1 MLHKHRSRMVTQG
14 VTRSPHRAFLR
25 ATGMDDESLQKSFV
39 GIVSTAG
46 ENTPCSMGLNTQ
58 ADQARLGVAEG
69 GGVPITFSTISV
81 SDGTSM
87 NHMGMRMSLV
97 SRETIA
103 DSVELVVCGHAY
115 DALIGFAGCDKT
127 LPGIMMAM
135 VRTNVPSVFLYGGAM
150 LPGHAPDGSERT
162 ILNAIEGVGR
172 YQVGDISRDALRGIE
187 CSASPTVGAC
197 PGQFTANTMAMVG
210 EALGLSPLG
219 SSMMPA
225 VYSQRLALA
234 RSAGKTV
241 MHLLAKGGPLP
252 RDLVTRKSLENACA
266 VVAAT
271 GGSTNAA
278 LHIPAIANEA
288 GIRFTLHDVGA
299 VFERTPLIANLQPG
313 GHWLAKDLHR
323 IGGAPVVFK
332 ALLAG
337 GFMHGDCLTLGGEP
351 LARALQAFPDADGE
365 IVRPCT
371 DALHPSGGVVVL
383 RGNLCPD
390 GALLKIAGLKHLQFS
405 GQARVF
411 ENEEACMQAVSSRAY
426 APGDVL
432 IIRNEGP
439 VGGPGMREMLSVTAA
454 IYGQGQGEAVALLT
468 DGRFSGATRGMCI
481 GYVSPEAAAGG
492 AIGLVQDDDRI
503 EIDAEKRSLHWVID
517 DEQLAARKLAAQQA
531 LHQQAAPR
539 ALAGVLEK
547 YARLVGPASRGAVTH
562 TGGLNWMYETPEDEQ

>member
-14 VTRSPHRAFLR
+14 ATRSPHRAFLR
-25 ATGMDDESLQKSFV
+25 ATGMDDATLQKSFV
-39 GIVSTAG
+39 GIVTTAG
-46 ENTPCSMGLNTQ
+46 ENTPCSMGLAAQ

-69 GGVPITFSTISV
+69 GGAPIAFSTISV

-103 DSVELVVCGHAY
+103 DSVELVVCGHAF
-115 DALIGFAGCDKT
+115 DALVGFAGCDKT

-150 LPGHAPDGSERT
+150 LPGHGQQGEERT
-162 ILNAIEGVGR
+162 ILTAIEGVGR
-172 YQVGDISRDALRGIE
+172 YQIGQISREELRDIE

-225 VYSQRLALA
+225 VYSQRRALA
-234 RSAGKTV
+234 RCAGLRV
-241 MHLLAKGGPLP
+241 MDILKQGGPLP

-288 GIRFTLHDVGA
+288 GIRFTLKDVGA

-313 GHWLAKDLHR
+313 GRWLAKDLHR
-323 IGGAPVVFK
+323 LGGAPVVFK
-332 ALLAG
+332 SLLQG
-337 GFMHGDCLTLGGEP
+337 GYLHGDCLTLTGQR
-351 LARALQAFPDADGE
+351 LDAALQAFAEADGD

-371 DALHPSGGVVVL
+371 RPIHPSGGVVVL
-383 RGNLCPD
+383 HGNLCPD
-390 GALLKIAGLKHLQFS
+390 GALLKIAGLKNLQFK
-405 GQARVF
+405 GRARVF
-411 ENEEACMQAVSSRAY
+411 ENEEACMQEVSNRTY
-426 APGDVL
+426 EDGDVL
-432 IIRNEGP
+432 VIRNEGP

-454 IYGQGQGEAVALLT
+454 IYGQGKGEAVALLT

-492 AIGLVQDDDRI
+492 LIGLVQEGDRI
-503 EIDAEKRSLHWVID
+503 AIDADARTLH
-517 DEQLAARKLAAQQA
+517 LAVSKAELAVRKSRYQPP
-531 LHQQAAPR
+531 APR
-539 ALAGVLEK
+539 AAAGVLAK
-547 YARLVGPASRGAVTH
+547 YARLVGPASEGAVTH
-562 TGGLNWMYETPEDEQ
+562 AGNLHWLYEKPETPEDDA